1 MDGPIALL
9 QCEVCRETFY
19 EEIDVCKMMS
29 SGVCSVEW
37 RKLRHHSTMLT
48 LMGFATVARL
58 DCSKQKVSS
67 TR

>member
-1 MDGPIALL
+1 MEGVIALL
-9 QCEVCRETFY
+9 RCEVCREVFY
-19 EEIDVCKMMS
+19 EEIDECKMMQ

-37 RKLRHHSTMLT
+37 RKLRHHGSMLG

-58 DCSKQKVSS
+58 DYSKLRDSS